1 MQTQAV
7 SFWDWQQQFSNEK
20 SCLEAIIQIRWP
32 EGFTCP
38 RCRHPKGWMLQTRRV
53 IECSECHCQSTITA
67 GTLFQGTNLPLVKW
81 FWAIYW
87 IASDKGSISALRLSK
102 LINVSWITAH
112 RMLRKF
118 RMAMGDQNKLY
129 KLKGVIELDDA
140 LIGGKRS
147 GKRGRGAEGKTAVL
161 VACEHNNGKPGF
173 VVMKAV
179 DRITH
184 SHVKQF
190 SQEVLE
196 TGQTVHTDAFA
207 SLSILTEEHHHV
219 ARVTPPEMAN
229 EWLPWV
235 HIVIS
240 NLKSFLLGTYH
251 GISRRYV
258 QEYLDEFCYRLN
270 RRFWEDQL
278 PNRLLGVC
286 VKHGPIRVQPANC

>member
-1 MQTQAV
+1 
-7 SFWDWQQQFSNEK
+7 
-20 SCLEAIIQIRWP
+20 
-32 EGFTCP
+32 
-38 RCRHPKGWMLQTRRV
+38 
-53 IECSECHCQSTITA
+53 
-67 GTLFQGTNLPLVKW
+67 
-81 FWAIYW
+81 
-87 IASDKGSISALRLSK
+87 LRLSK

-207 SLSILTEEHHHV
+207 SLSQMTWTCSG
-219 ARVTPPEMAN
+219 VTF
-229 EWLPWV
+229 LCGRR
-235 HIVIS
+235 
-240 NLKSFLLGTYH
+240 SFLITSQNSASGLR
-251 GISRRYV
+251 IAEAV
-258 QEYLDEFCYRLN
+258 
-270 RRFWEDQL
+270 W
-278 PNRLLGVC
+278 P
-286 VKHGPIRVQPANC
+286 P